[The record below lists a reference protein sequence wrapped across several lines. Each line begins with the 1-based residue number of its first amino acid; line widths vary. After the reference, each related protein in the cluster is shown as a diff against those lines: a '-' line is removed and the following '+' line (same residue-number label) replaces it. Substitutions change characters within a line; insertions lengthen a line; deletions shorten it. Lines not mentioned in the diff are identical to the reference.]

1 MSFQM
6 TVAEV
11 KALGAEQMGAC
22 LDCMAAAVLAD
33 GEVGPKEYE
42 RLKKIVRA
50 VPWVEAGYPENIVQM
65 RLDSA
70 ALKVK
75 GLNSVPAIKKFIKEC
90 ARLIPQQETRQGVL
104 FLMAAVCNADGNV
117 NQSEMNVLGEYALEF
132 DIGAQTVQQIAKAA
146 REWKV

>member
-11 KALGAEQMGAC
+11 KALGAQQMGAC

-33 GEVGPKEYE
+33 GSIGPKEIE
-42 RLKKIVRA
+42 RLRKIVRA
-50 VPWVEAGYPENIVQM
+50 VPWVEAGYPEVVVQS
-65 RLDSA
+65 RLDMA
-70 ALKVK
+70 ALNVQSLKDVA
-75 GLNSVPAIKKFIKEC
+75 SIKKFIKQC
-90 ARLIPQQETRQGVL
+90 AQQIPLPDTRKAVL

-117 NQSEMNVLGEYALEF
+117 NEYEQNVLGEYALEF
-132 DIGAQTVQQIAKAA
+132 DIGMQTVQQIAKAA